1 MPFELL
7 QSSFFYFDFDSRFK
21 KRDGVVRLAVDHAG
35 PWRTLEQ
42 NGIVG
47 HARRHET
54 VDHSL
59 MGMQEFTASIA
70 SHH

>member
-7 QSSFFYFDFDSRFK
+7 QSRFFYFDFDS
-21 KRDGVVRLAVDHAG
+21 RDGVVRLAVDHAG